1 MRRVDIAVVGGGI
14 VGLSVVRALL
24 SADQR
29 LQITVLEKES
39 SLAVHQSGRN
49 SGVLH
54 TGIYYRPGSWRSR
67 VAAAGRRAMVTF
79 CEDNGVAFEICGKL
93 IVAGEDSERP
103 RLAGLAERA
112 RENGVRALL
121 VGPEQLRE
129 LEPHASGVAA
139 LHVPE
144 AGIVDFPA
152 VCRALADLVE
162 RAGVE
167 IRMSCEVKKLIET
180 ASRVVAESTRGP
192 IEARVVVNCAGLQ
205 SDRLMTRP
213 RRRGGGVRIVPFR
226 GEYYE
231 LAGKPDLV
239 RNLIYPVPDQRMPFL
254 GVHLTRSIDGSVL
267 AGPNAVLA
275 LAREGYAWSD
285 VDLREL
291 WELVAFPHFRRLAAR
306 HWRTGLHEVVR
317 SLSKRAFLGSVQR
330 LVPEVRGSDL
340 VRAHSGVRAQ
350 AVRADGTLV
359 DDFVI
364 AVTGRNV
371 TVLSAPSPAA
381 TASLVIGEQIASRAT
396 GLL

>member
-24 SADQR
+24 RADQR
-29 LQITVLEKES
+29 LQITLLEKES
-39 SLAVHQSGRN
+39 SLALHQSGRN

-54 TGIYYRPGSWRSR
+54 TGIYYRPGSWKSR

-79 CEDNGVAFEICGKL
+79 CQDNGVAFEICGKV

-103 RLAGLAERA
+103 SLVGLAERA
-112 RENGVRALL
+112 RENGVRAIF

-167 IRMSCEVKKLIET
+167 IRMSCEVQKLIET
-180 ASRVVAESTRGP
+180 ASAAVAESSRGP

-205 SDRLMTRP
+205 SDRLMTP
-213 RRRGGGVRIVPFR
+213 RRRGGGVMIVPFR

-239 RNLIYPVPDQRMPFL
+239 RNLIYPVPDSRMPFL

-285 VDLREL
+285 VDPRQL

-317 SLSKRAFLGSVQR
+317 SLSKRTFLGSVQR
-330 LVPEVRGSDL
+330 LVPEVRGTDL

-364 AVTGRNV
+364 AITDRNV

-381 TASLVIGEQIASRAT
+381 TASLVIGEEIASRAT
-396 GLL
+396 ALL

>member
-14 VGLSVVRALL
+14 VGLSVVRSLL
-24 SADQR
+24 RADQR
-29 LQITVLEKES
+29 LQIMVLEKES

-79 CEDNGVAFEICGKL
+79 CEDNGVAFEICGKV
-93 IVAGEDSERP
+93 IVASEDSERP
-103 RLAGLAERA
+103 RLVGLAERA
-112 RENGVRALL
+112 RENGVRALF
-121 VGPEQLRE
+121 VGPEQLLE
-129 LEPHASGVAA
+129 LEPHAAGIAA

-152 VCRALADLVE
+152 VCRTLADIVE

-167 IRMSCEVKKLIET
+167 ICMSCEVSRLIET
-180 ASRVVAESTRGP
+180 TSSVVAESTRGP

-205 SDRLMTRP
+205 SDRLMP
-213 RRRGGGVRIVPFR
+213 RSGRRGGGIKIVPFR

-254 GVHLTRSIDGSVL
+254 GVHLTRTIGGSVL

-275 LAREGYAWSD
+275 LAREGYAWSN
-285 VDLREL
+285 VDPREL

-317 SLSKRAFLGSVQR
+317 SLSKRAFLSSVQR
-330 LVPEVRGSDL
+330 LVPEVRRSDL
-340 VRAHSGVRAQ
+340 IRSRSGVRAQ
-350 AVRADGTLV
+350 AIRADGTLV

-364 AVTGRNV
+364 ARSSRNV

-396 GLL
+396 ALL

>member
-1 MRRVDIAVVGGGI
+1 MRRVDIAIVGGGI
-14 VGLSVVRALL
+14 VGLSVARALL

-29 LQITVLEKES
+29 LKITVLEKES

-54 TGIYYRPGSWRSR
+54 TGIYYRPGSWKSR
-67 VAAAGRRAMVTF
+67 IAAAGRRAMVTF
-79 CEDNGVAFEICGKL
+79 CEDNGVPFEICGKVIL
-93 IVAGEDSERP
+93 AGEDSERP
-103 RLAGLAERA
+103 RLVGLAERA
-112 RENGVRALL
+112 RDNGVRALF
-121 VGPEQLRE
+121 VGPEHLRE
-129 LEPHASGVAA
+129 LEPHAAAIAA

-152 VCRALADLVE
+152 VCRALAVLVE
-162 RAGVE
+162 RGGVE
-167 IRMSCEVKKLIET
+167 ICMSCEVSKLIET
-180 ASRVVAESTRGP
+180 ASSVVAESARGP

-205 SDRLMTRP
+205 SDRLMTRSE
-213 RRRGGGVRIVPFR
+213 RRGGVRIVPFR

-285 VDLREL
+285 VDPREL
-291 WELVAFPHFRRLAAR
+291 LELVAFPHLRRLAAR

-340 VRAHSGVRAQ
+340 VRARSGVRAQ
-350 AVRADGTLV
+350 AVRADGSLV

-364 AVTGRNV
+364 AMTGRNV

-381 TASLVIGEQIASRAT
+381 TASLVIGEQIASRAVA
-396 GLL
+396 LL